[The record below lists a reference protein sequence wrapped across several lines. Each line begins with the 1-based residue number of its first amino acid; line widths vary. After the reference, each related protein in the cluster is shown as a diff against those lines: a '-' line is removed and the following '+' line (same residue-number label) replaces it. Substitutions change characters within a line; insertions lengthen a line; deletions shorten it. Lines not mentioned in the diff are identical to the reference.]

1 MNKLGIDK
9 IKHILP
15 AEKMGSYKKED
26 CIFLLKN
33 INNLVK
39 EQDNLSREVTM
50 QKGGHYS
57 EMLPIEYI
65 PTDEYTNLYKDTL
78 NISAKLIASFVAS
91 VSTAI
96 YDKNGKDTL
105 IVSLARA
112 GTPVG
117 VLIKRYI
124 KYKYNVD
131 IMHYSV
137 SIIRDKGL
145 DENAILYILGNHPK
159 AKIQF
164 VDGWT
169 GKGVIG
175 NSLKKSC
182 AYLNKKYD
190 INIDSSLAVL
200 CDPGYCSELYGT
212 REDLLVPSACL
223 NSTIS
228 GLMSRTFLR
237 DDIIGEYDFHGSKY
251 YGEWNDIDLTNDF
264 IDKISEHFSEI
275 DDISKANEHIGI
287 GKYINEGTNIDA
299 KTSVENIKRDF
310 DISSVNRIKPGVGEA
325 TRVLLRRVP
334 WKILVRDENDIHL
347 KHIIL
352 LAKDRE
358 VSIEV
363 YKDMCYSC
371 CGLIKDLSK

>member
-310 DISSVNRIKPGVGEA
+310 DISSVNRIKPGVGET